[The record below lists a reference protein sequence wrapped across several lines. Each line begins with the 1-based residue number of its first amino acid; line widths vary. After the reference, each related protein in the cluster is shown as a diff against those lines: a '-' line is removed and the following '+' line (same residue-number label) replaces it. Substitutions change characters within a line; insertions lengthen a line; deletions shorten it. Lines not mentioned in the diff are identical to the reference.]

1 MIMRCMDQPL
11 YLLVTCLIQA
21 LCQGLF
27 LVRKWCD
34 PCAALWHCVVV
45 TEDTVHVCTGDVRP
59 RYIVAVGSQDCQGLL
74 PSFLIRSCCF
84 SYAIHKHLDLLS
96 RTI

>member
-1 MIMRCMDQPL
+1 M
-11 YLLVTCLIQA
+11 
-21 LCQGLF
+21 
-27 LVRKWCD
+27 
-34 PCAALWHCVVV
+34 VV

-96 RTI
+96 RTIPGEFSSFATKEGSLWSITE